1 MIQVVIVSIYI
12 LLTIGIGIFSKS
24 KVKSS
29 RNFDG
34 SGLGLLMCVV
44 ASAGEWLGGTST
56 TGVAEYGYEFG
67 IAGAWY
73 TIANGVGVLVLAI
86 FFARKF
92 RSMNQTTVPGM
103 VGQSLGNRS
112 RIVSSALL
120 LFAMVAVGISQMV
133 AIATLGE
140 TLFGL
145 RPTLSILVM
154 GLAVLLYTVFGG
166 MLAVGYTNIMH
177 VVILYVGSVLAV
189 LACVNNIGGLSTLHA
204 SLPESY
210 FHMDSI
216 GIPKVSSW
224 LFASVFGACVAQ
236 AGLQPILGAR
246 DEKTAERA
254 SYLIALLVAPF
265 GLLTALLGMYARVQF
280 PGLESSKLALT
291 TLIMSLNPAVGGLI
305 MAALLAAV
313 LSTASP
319 IFLACGTLFTRD
331 IYVRLRSGAEYG
343 EDARTL
349 RITRAATFAFGL
361 LCIGGALLLH
371 DSQRLLDIVYF
382 AYSIR
387 GSLFI
392 ILLLGM
398 YWRKTSP
405 RAANL
410 AMLATSL
417 VGLFWVVYKS
427 AAGHYPIHP
436 AFSETYA
443 AMITALVFTVL
454 GSFVWKKEKISA

>member
-1 MIQVVIVSIYI
+1 
-12 LLTIGIGIFSKS
+12 
-24 KVKSS
+24 
-29 RNFDG
+29 
-34 SGLGLLMCVV
+34 
-44 ASAGEWLGGTST
+44 
-56 TGVAEYGYEFG
+56 
-67 IAGAWY
+67 
-73 TIANGVGVLVLAI
+73 
-86 FFARKF
+86 
-92 RSMNQTTVPGM
+92 
-103 VGQSLGNRS
+103 
-112 RIVSSALL
+112 
-120 LFAMVAVGISQMV
+120 
-133 AIATLGE
+133 
-140 TLFGL
+140 
-145 RPTLSILVM
+145 
-154 GLAVLLYTVFGG
+154 
-166 MLAVGYTNIMH
+166 
-177 VVILYVGSVLAV
+177 
-189 LACVNNIGGLSTLHA
+189 
-204 SLPESY
+204 
-210 FHMDSI
+210 
-216 GIPKVSSW
+216 
-224 LFASVFGACVAQ
+224 
-236 AGLQPILGAR
+236 
-246 DEKTAERA
+246 
-254 SYLIALLVAPF
+254 
-265 GLLTALLGMYARVQF
+265 
-280 PGLESSKLALT
+280 
-291 TLIMSLNPAVGGLI
+291 

-349 RITRAATFAFGL
+349 RITRAATCAFGL
-361 LCIGGALLLH
+361 LCIGGALLFH